1 MIFVTGGTGLVGS
14 YLIKALVQEGAP
26 VRALCRHPYE
36 GPVLTPAELERVEWI
51 QGDILDA
58 ACLENAMEGVTQVYH
73 CAAMVSFNPRR
84 QHILFQVNIEGTA
97 NVVNAALEKGVQKM
111 VHVSS
116 VAALGGGNGRIDESM
131 SWNEESDNSRYGK
144 SKFHGEMEVWRGI
157 AEGLHA
163 VIVNPALVLGA
174 GDWEKSSAELFK
186 TAYDEFG
193 WYTDGING
201 MVDVRDVVRAMILL
215 MNSPINAERFILSAD
230 NWTFLRLF
238 SEMATA
244 FGKRIPHKKVTPFLA
259 GLIWRAE
266 KVRGLVTGKDP
277 LITKET
283 ARTAQA
289 LSYYDAGKI
298 TATLDGFS
306 FTPLEE
312 SIRYHA
318 AQLTEY
324 YKLERSITAT
334 PGV

>member
-1 MIFVTGGTGLVGS
+1 
-14 YLIKALVQEGAP
+14 
-26 VRALCRHPYE
+26 
-36 GPVLTPAELERVEWI
+36 
-51 QGDILDA
+51 
-58 ACLENAMEGVTQVYH
+58 
-73 CAAMVSFNPRR
+73 
-84 QHILFQVNIEGTA
+84 
-97 NVVNAALEKGVQKM
+97 
-111 VHVSS
+111 
-116 VAALGGGNGRIDESM
+116 
-131 SWNEESDNSRYGK
+131 
-144 SKFHGEMEVWRGI
+144 
-157 AEGLHA
+157 
-163 VIVNPALVLGA
+163 
-174 GDWEKSSAELFK
+174 
-186 TAYDEFG
+186 
-193 WYTDGING
+193 
-201 MVDVRDVVRAMILL
+201 
-215 MNSPINAERFILSAD
+215 
-230 NWTFLRLF
+230 
-238 SEMATA
+238 
-244 FGKRIPHKKVTPFLA
+244 VTPFLA